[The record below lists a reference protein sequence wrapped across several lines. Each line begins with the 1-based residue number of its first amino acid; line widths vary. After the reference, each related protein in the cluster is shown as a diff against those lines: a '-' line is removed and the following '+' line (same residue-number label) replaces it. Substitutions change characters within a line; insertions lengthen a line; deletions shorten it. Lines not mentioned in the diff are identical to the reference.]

1 MKSKILLVE
10 DEANFGPVLKSY
22 LELADHDVCLATDGD
37 LGYSRFKKG
46 DYDLCILDVM
56 MPKRDGFSLAEDI
69 RKLNRSVP
77 IIFLTARGEKEDQIK
92 GYRSGGDDY
101 LTKPFDSEVLLLKIE
116 AMLERRGAIMKSPD
130 KLEIGRYTYFPAKRF
145 LSFDQKNEKLS
156 PKEGAL
162 LEMLCRHINQV
173 MPRSE
178 ALLKIW
184 KNDDYFTTRSMD
196 VYVAKLRKK
205 LSADSRISIEN
216 VHGTGYILR
225 IDS

>member
-10 DEANFGPVLKSY
+10 DEANFGQVLKCY

-37 LGYSRFKKG
+37 VGYARFKTG
-46 DYDLCILDVM
+46 SFDLCILDVM
-56 MPKRDGFSLAEDI
+56 MPKRDGFTLAEDI

-77 IIFLTARGEKEDQIK
+77 IIFLTARGDKEDQIK

-101 LTKPFDSEVLLLKIE
+101 LTKPFDSEVLLLKIQ
-116 AMLERRGAIMKSPD
+116 AILDRNKTSSKTPD
-130 KLEIGRYTYFPAKRF
+130 KLEIGRYTYFPSRRF
-145 LSFDQKNEKLS
+145 LSIDESEEKLS

-162 LEMLCRHINQV
+162 LEMLCEHVNHV

-205 LSADSRISIEN
+205 LSADASVSIEN
-216 VHGTGYILR
+216 IHGTGYILKVE
-225 IDS
+225 S